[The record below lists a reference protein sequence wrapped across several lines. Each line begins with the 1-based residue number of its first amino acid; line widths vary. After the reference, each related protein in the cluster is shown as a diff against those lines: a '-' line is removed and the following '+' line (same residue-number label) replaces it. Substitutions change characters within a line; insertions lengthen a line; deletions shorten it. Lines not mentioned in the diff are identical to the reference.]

1 MASEKVTAMI
11 EEIKAMSV
19 LELSELVHEIED
31 VFGVSA
37 AAAVAAAPVAG
48 AAAAAEEKTE
58 FDVVLTGF
66 GDQKIKVIKAVREI
80 TNLGLAEAKAKVEG
94 VPCAIKEQVSKDEA
108 EELKKKLEKGT
119 PLNIK
124 LGVDPTSPDLHLGHA
139 VPLRKMRQFQDLGH
153 NVTLIIGNGTALI
166 GDPSGK
172 NSTRPQL
179 SQEQIEANAETY
191 VSQAMKI
198 LDPEK
203 TTIVHNG
210 DWILSMDLAGL
221 LQVCSKFTVARILE
235 RDDFTKRYQS
245 QTPIALHEFLY
256 PVMQAYD
263 SVQIKADVEMG
274 GTDQL
279 FNLLAGRELMEKM
292 GMEPQI
298 ALTMPLLEGTDGV
311 RKMSKSYGNYI
322 GLTDAP
328 KDMFGKTMSIPDE
341 MIGKYY
347 RLASSLTPAEVDK
360 IDAALADGSADP
372 YELKRALGRDLCDT
386 YHGAGAGDEAQAE
399 FDRVFKEGQLA
410 DFPEKHVELTVNDEG
425 QIYLAGLLKDLGL
438 SASAGQARRDIDGG
452 GVKIN
457 GKAVAPK
464 SYNIDPS
471 ALKLGDT
478 LSVGKRKGFKLV

>member
-1 MASEKVTAMI
+1 ML
-11 EEIKAMSV
+11 SV
-19 LELSELVHEIED
+19 DEQMRIITS
-31 VFGVSA
+31 
-37 AAAVAAAPVAG
+37 G
-48 AAAAAEEKTE
+48 AAQI
-58 FDVVLTGF
+58 VP
-66 GDQKIKVIKAVREI
+66 
-80 TNLGLAEAKAKVEG
+80 EA
-94 VPCAIKEQVSKDEA
+94 D
-108 EELKKKLEKGT
+108 LRKKLEKGE

-210 DWILSMDLAGL
+210 NWILSMDLAGL

-263 SVQIKADVEMG
+263 SVMIKADVEMG

-347 RLASSLTPAEVDK
+347 RLVSSLTPAEVDK

-386 YHGAGAGDEAQAE
+386 YHGAGTGDEAQAE